1 MGRNILLA
9 IFLLNFYYSVYC
21 VFSILFHEFNKR
33 NLLNFTCFLLN

>member
-21 VFSILFHEFNKR
+21 VFHEFNKR